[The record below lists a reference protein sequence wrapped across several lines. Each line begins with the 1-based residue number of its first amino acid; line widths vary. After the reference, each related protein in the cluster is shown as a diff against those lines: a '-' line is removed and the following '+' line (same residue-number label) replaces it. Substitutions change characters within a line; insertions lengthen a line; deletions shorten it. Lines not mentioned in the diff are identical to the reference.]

1 MMNVELSAESGWL
14 MAGRREASGG
24 RERRDERDSRDMRA
38 LSLPVALFPPV
49 SPVSLEWGLHE
60 CRRCDR

>member
-38 LSLPVALFPPV
+38 LSLPVVLFPPV
-49 SPVSLEWGLHE
+49 SPVSLE
-60 CRRCDR
+60 